1 MNRNCMKKRMKEKS
15 IWGISLYH
23 VLLLVLFFVSLAALH
38 ALVIFLSGASH
49 PGRFIAVAID
59 YTLMVL
65 LTIPVWWLHFRKF
78 RELTVWR
85 RFLLHLVTCIV
96 FVKLWFFIYQ
106 STLIKL
112 DYPHKTG
119 KGVWWDF
126 YMCTIIYC
134 TIFSIIHVYR
144 FFIEKIELQEWEKE
158 LQSLAY
164 KSEINALKA
173 QIQPHFLFNT
183 LNSISASVDA
193 KHERTRTLIAKLA
206 DTFRYSLKASQ
217 SEWVN
222 LNDEIDFIK
231 TCLELENER
240 FGSRLTF
247 ELVAD
252 AHVTGIQI
260 PPMLLQ
266 PIIENAVRHGIAPNL
281 EGGKIM
287 LRCEAQGEW
296 LKIGIANTGTDF
308 EGDLNDIFASDG
320 IGLKNT
326 NLRLQKLYNQ
336 SIQVERNQ
344 PSGLIFS
351 FLVPITNNHV

>member
-1 MNRNCMKKRMKEKS
+1 MKRWMLEKKIRS
-15 IWGISLYH
+15 VSLYH
-23 VLLLVLFFVSLAALH
+23 ALLLVLFFASLGALH

-49 PGRFIAVAID
+49 PGRFTAVVMD

-85 RFLLHLVTCIV
+85 RFWLHLVTCIV
-96 FVKLWFFIYQ
+96 FVKAWFFIYQ
-106 STLIKL
+106 SILIKL

-119 KGVWWDF
+119 KDVWWDF

-144 FFIEKIELQEWEKE
+144 FFIEKIALQEWEKE

-206 DTFRYSLKASQ
+206 DTFRYSLMASQ
-217 SEWVN
+217 YEWVN
-222 LNDEIDFIK
+222 LSDEIDFVK

-247 ELVAD
+247 DLEAGSN
-252 AHVTGIQI
+252 AQSIQI

-266 PIIENAVRHGIAPNL
+266 PIIENAVRHGIAPSL
-281 EGGKIM
+281 TGGKII
-287 LRCEAQGEW
+287 LRCEEQGAW
-296 LKIGIANTGTDF
+296 LKICIANTGTDF
-308 EGDLNDIFASDG
+308 DGDLKNIFSSKG
-320 IGLKNT
+320 IGLRNT

-336 SIQVERNQ
+336 SIQVERNL
-344 PSGLIFS
+344 PSGLAFS
-351 FLVPITNNHV
+351 FLMPITNDHV